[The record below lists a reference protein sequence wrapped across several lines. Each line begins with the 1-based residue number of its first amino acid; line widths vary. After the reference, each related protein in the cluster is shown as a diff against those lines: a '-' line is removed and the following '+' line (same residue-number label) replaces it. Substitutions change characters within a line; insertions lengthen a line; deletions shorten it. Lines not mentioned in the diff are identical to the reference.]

1 MVHSFHDRAEVVG
14 RSEGD
19 LDHVRRSHRRVQRLL
34 VGGRENPGPVPQGV
48 GLPQEPEEVPVPL
61 EGTGKVVHDHTGVMH
76 LQEGD
81 EIEGAIL
88 DLCQERRGGR
98 QTLAIEGRAEG
109 VDELRVGVEDR
120 HGRPCRR
127 TRHFD
132 RTFLA
137 EPEAQK
143 GTVEMSRPT
152 TRTPVAIFNS
162 HSEFVDALRAALD
175 REGLPTATA
184 LLAEI
189 QDGTLDLV
197 AFLEVHDP
205 RVIVYDL
212 PRPFERHWNF
222 LRLLRQTDALRNRT
236 WILTTTDKK
245 ALDAAVGASDVIQI
259 AFGAPYDLG
268 AVVKAVH
275 HALADVRPLRP
286 ESDVRRAP
294 RGIAPAPVSIAQEA
308 AAQLA

>member
-1 MVHSFHDRAEVVG
+1 MRCTPRSADGSPQAAPVVPTSFWLAPAGLVATA
-14 RSEGD
+14 RS
-19 LDHVRRSHRRVQRLL
+19 LRLL
-34 VGGRENPGPVPQGV
+34 LRLSEKG
-48 GLPQEPEEVPVPL
+48 
-61 EGTGKVVHDHTGVMH
+61 M
-76 LQEGD
+76 
-81 EIEGAIL
+81 
-88 DLCQERRGGR
+88 
-98 QTLAIEGRAEG
+98 
-109 VDELRVGVEDR
+109 VD
-120 HGRPCRR
+120 
-127 TRHFD
+127 
-132 RTFLA
+132 
-137 EPEAQK
+137 
-143 GTVEMSRPT
+143 MSRPT

-162 HSEFVDALRAALD
+162 HAEFVDALREALD

-197 AFLEVHDP
+197 AFLEEHDP

-245 ALDAAVGASDVIQI
+245 ALDPAVGALDVIEI

-275 HALADVRPLRP
+275 HALADVRRLRP
-286 ESDVRRAP
+286 ESGVRRAP

-308 AAQLA
+308 AAQLAIAIAQARLSERVKRLM